1 MDGCIV
7 FFTNLRD
14 LQQFCYNLTIIASR
28 PYVFILLLQE
38 LQTEASS
45 VGKVLCGGTNS
56 PSLKSQIWLKY
67 YIYE

>member
-1 MDGCIV
+1 MYSV
-7 FFTNLRD
+7 FTNLRD

-28 PYVFILLLQE
+28 PYVFIILLQE

-45 VGKVLCGGTNS
+45 VGKVLCGGTNPS
-56 PSLKSQIWLKY
+56 SLKSQIWLKY